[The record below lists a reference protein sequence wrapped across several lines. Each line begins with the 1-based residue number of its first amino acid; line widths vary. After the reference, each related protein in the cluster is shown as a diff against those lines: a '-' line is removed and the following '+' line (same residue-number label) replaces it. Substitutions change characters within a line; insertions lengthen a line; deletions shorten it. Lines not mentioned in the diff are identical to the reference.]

1 MVEKDEEMK
10 KSSKPQVNTENRDEL
25 FTRYEELLLK
35 KDQIIK
41 DTKVTS
47 LYDEFYGFKLEK
59 WIIKDVIL
67 L

>member
-59 WIIKDVIL
+59 
-67 L
+67 

>member
-10 KSSKPQVNTENRDEL
+10 KSSKSQVNTENRDEL

-35 KDQIIK
+35 KEQIIK

-59 WIIKDVIL
+59 
-67 L
+67 